1 MKNVE
6 YFNAGAGSGKTYT
19 LTEKIV
25 ELVQNGTVKPEQ
37 IILTTFTTKA
47 ANEFKE
53 KVKAALYAAGLYDEA
68 ARLDQ
73 ALIGTVHS
81 VCERFIAKYW
91 FLIGL
96 MPDMGV
102 MTEEDEQF
110 FMSQSLATLPDEKE
124 RRILFDFVRQ
134 FDVQKTTNNRPAVLD
149 YDVWRDQLKSIIG
162 FTTNYSVE
170 NYDRS
175 REESLNFIKKFVEC
189 NAASSCSNKDL
200 DDVFAE
206 HKAFLYGQKQSQT
219 NDKRIKRLE
228 ELYRTRARFT
238 VSSYAK
244 LVELIGELKS
254 RGNRADAFYN
264 KFKDIMSSQGVYE
277 LQEAYINTLFELA
290 QRWRDKYAAFKRNKN
305 LIDFNDMEKYM
316 LKLLERE
323 EVCKEI
329 KLSFTHLFVDEFQDS
344 SPIQVKIFDKLS
356 HLVHQSY
363 WVGDYK
369 QSIYG
374 FRGSDISLVKAVV
387 DTIACGANGC
397 KTGKNLDTSYRSLS
411 DIVETCNHVFGQTF
425 SNVLDKSNIELK
437 THRQNKNNINSLRYF
452 CTSKDITIADYVANL
467 IYKEKVA
474 PDDVAV
480 LARMNKEI
488 KAIAEELTSKYNIP
502 VTVEANNIT
511 ESKTFI
517 LVSSLLRIVD
527 SPSDTLA
534 KAQVAWLIDKD
545 CTLEAII
552 NSKMDLDAKKQ
563 GDTSKDFLSDVP
575 LIARLY
581 EMDTDT
587 NLKRQNI
594 AALVESVIIGLGL
607 RDVVRMLDE
616 PQSTSQACLQAI
628 INAAQNYENRCRQ
641 MSMAATIS
649 GFIGYIEELY
659 SADNRKGDRKKTAV
673 SGDENGVRLYT
684 YHGSKGLEQ
693 KYVILTSLNSDNAE
707 NDLIRK
713 EIYGVH
719 FTHTAVPSAYDL
731 YPETYIRV
739 TPWIFGAKKTVPDNI
754 SIIIKRTSEY
764 KEAETRTTSERN
776 RLLYVGMTRPRDV
789 MLLDID
795 IVNKKNPLKWFET
808 VGVANVKVP
817 TSGDCDIFGLG
828 KPFKDVTITQD
839 VVDKQK
845 QHFDSQIPQRYRLK
859 EPVRQSQPQRQPHN
873 VSPSKIMGKGNIR
886 QCQKTGNRITLK
898 GTPEMNRVG
907 DCIHQIYSYIEETP
921 TNLLESK
928 MQRTIDNYGLSH
940 VIDDHAA
947 VAKAWRWLDDFLTG
961 TFGKAVKTH
970 HERPFRYRK
979 NGQEF
984 VGSIDLV
991 RQTTGGDILIDFK
1004 TCPMGEKAITDPDS
1018 GHYAGNYAGQQ
1029 NLYAEAL
1036 ASSGETVLAKFLYY
1050 PVSGL
1055 LVELE

>member
-1 MKNVE
+1 MKNIE
-6 YFNAGAGSGKTYT
+6 YSNAGAGSGKTHT
-19 LTEKIV
+19 LTWKIV
-25 ELVQNGTVKPEQ
+25 DLVKNGTAKPEQ

-53 KVKAALYAAGLYDEA
+53 KVKAALYEVRLYDEA

-124 RRILFDFVRQ
+124 RGVLFDFVRQ
-134 FDVQKTTNNRPAVLD
+134 FDVQKTTNNGPAGLD
-149 YDVWRDQLKSIIG
+149 YDVWRNQLKSIIG

-170 NYDRS
+170 NFDRS
-175 REESLNFIKKFVEC
+175 REESLKFIAKFVDKA
-189 NAASSCSNKDL
+189 AASSCSSKEL

-206 HKAFLYGQKQSQT
+206 HRAFLYGQKQSQA

-238 VSSYAK
+238 FSSYAK
-244 LVELIGELKS
+244 FVELIGELKS
-254 RGNRADAFYN
+254 RDPLADAFYN
-264 KFKDIMSSQGVYE
+264 KFKDIMRSQRVYD
-277 LQEAYINTLFELA
+277 LQEAYINTLFNLA
-290 QRWRDKYAAFKRNKN
+290 DRWRDKYAAFKRDKN

-316 LKLLERE
+316 LKLLERD
-323 EVCKEI
+323 EVRKEI
-329 KLSFTHLFVDEFQDS
+329 SLSFTHLFVDEFQDS

-356 HLVHQSY
+356 DLVQQSY

-387 DTIACGANGC
+387 DTIASGANGC
-397 KTGKNLDTSYRSLS
+397 RTGKTLDTSYRSLP
-411 DIVETCNHVFGQTF
+411 DIVETCNHVFCQTF
-425 SNVLDKSNIELK
+425 ANVLDRGNIELNK
-437 THRQNKNNINSLRYF
+437 HRQNGNNTNSLRYF
-452 CTSKDITIADYVANL
+452 RTSKDITIADYVANL
-467 IYKEKVA
+467 IYKGEAA

-480 LARMNKEI
+480 LARMNKEL
-488 KAIAEELTSKYNIP
+488 KTIADELTSKYNIP
-502 VTVEANNIT
+502 VTVEANNIA
-511 ESKTFI
+511 ESETFI
-517 LVSSLLRIVD
+517 LVTSLLRIVD
-527 SPSDTLA
+527 SPCDTLA
-534 KAQVAWLIDKD
+534 KAQVAWLIEKD
-545 CTLEAII
+545 LTLEAII
-552 NSKMDLDAKKQ
+552 NSKMDLDAQQQRDAGKV
-563 GDTSKDFLSDVP
+563 FLSDVP
-575 LIARLY
+575 LIARLH

-587 NLKRQNI
+587 KLKRQNI
-594 AALVESVIIGLGL
+594 AALVECVIIGLGL
-607 RDVVRMLDE
+607 RDVVRTLDE
-616 PQSTSQACLQAI
+616 PQSTSQACLQAL
-628 INAAQNYENRCRQ
+628 INAAQNYENHCRQ

-649 GFIGYIEELY
+649 GFISYVEELY
-659 SADNRKGDRKKTAV
+659 SAVNRKGNGEKTAT
-673 SGDENGVRLYT
+673 SGNENGVRLYT

-719 FTHTAVPSAYDL
+719 FAHTAVPSAHDL
-731 YPETYIRV
+731 YPETYICV
-739 TPWIFGAKKTVPDNI
+739 TPWIFGAKKTVTDNI
-754 SIIIKRTSEY
+754 RGIIKGTSEY

-776 RLLYVGMTRPRDV
+776 RVLYVGMTRPRDV
-789 MLLDID
+789 LLLDISD
-795 IVNKKNPLKWFET
+795 KKDPLKWFET

-817 TSGDCDIFGLG
+817 SSGDCDIFCMG
-828 KPFKDVTITQD
+828 KTFTDATVTQVDVDDQGD
-839 VVDKQK
+839 Y
-845 QHFDSQIPQRYRLK
+845 FALQIPQRYRLK
-859 EPVRQSQPQRQPHN
+859 EPVRRPQQQLQPRN
-873 VSPSKIMGKGNIR
+873 VSPSKITGKGNIR
-886 QCQKTGNRITLK
+886 QCQKTGKRIALK

-921 TNLLESK
+921 TDLLASK
-928 MQRTIDNYGLSH
+928 MQQTIDSYGFSS
-940 VIDDHAA
+940 VIDNPVE
-947 VAKAWRWLDDFLTG
+947 VAEAWRWLDDFLTK
-961 TFGKAVKTH
+961 TFGTAVKTH

-979 NGQEF
+979 NGQEL

-991 RQTTGGDILIDFK
+991 RQTAEGDILIDFK
-1004 TCPMGEKAITDPDS
+1004 TCPMGEEAITDPDS

-1036 ASSGETVLAKFLYY
+1036 AAAGETVSAKYLYY